1 MKTQTEVLLAL
12 WKEARTR
19 LEDKLVDVTQEDLA
33 NKLLPFP
40 NSIGFLIRHVAEV
53 ELLFAKNIYGAK
65 DTKITAKTVI
75 AQRDTGEWIDLKE
88 LMEILDRAKSTLKGT
103 IKLQTEKDWDTT
115 IETTEFGIRTKVQT
129 LGRIISHTAY
139 HTGQIGV
146 LLKYGESA

>member
-1 MKTQTEVLLAL
+1 MTTKTEVLLAL
-12 WKEARTR
+12 WKEARKR
-19 LEDKLVDVTQEDLA
+19 LDDHLVDLTQEDLA
-33 NKLLPFP
+33 HKLLPFP

-65 DTKITAKTVI
+65 DIKFMAKTVI
-75 AQRDTGEWIDLKE
+75 AQKDTGEWIDLEE
-88 LMEILDRAKSTLKGT
+88 LKDIMNRAKSTLQGT
-103 IKLQTEKDWDTT
+103 IILQTETDWDTT

-146 LLKYGESA
+146 LRKYGESA

>member
-75 AQRDTGEWIDLKE
+75 AQRDTGEWIDLNE